1 MMGRPFK
8 FLFSALLLGTIIFG
22 LISPV
27 SATIT
32 IISQTGN
39 NSEVELDSGRNEFD
53 FREDDGVDDV
63 KDKDL
68 AISLTDGYDAGLGF
82 DDSASGL
89 ETVTFTWNP
98 PGILTI
104 ASPPDMATVVY
115 DYDVD
120 NSVTM
125 TRTITITQD
134 TTYAKVVDKYCNPTG
149 STRTFTVDYQIDTG
163 MNGDNE
169 WFLPGHSASWFTT
182 PTGGLRTMPT
192 ANYILARNINN
203 PGNDPGDSHDFIV
216 WETPM
221 RQLYFEAGQKD
232 EVFPVYDLSLS
243 PGECVSLTF
252 YLGMTNTD
260 DESEAIAKVLSG
272 AAPVGGFLV
281 PVNKLAVITPY
292 IALAG
297 LIAAVSTVYIIKKRK
312 D

>member
-1 MMGRPFK
+1 MVRFFRLLLP
-8 FLFSALLLGTIIFG
+8 ALLLGTIIFG

-39 NSEVELDSGRNEFD
+39 NDEVQLDSGRNEFD
-53 FREDDGVDDV
+53 FEDSDGVDDI
-63 KDKDL
+63 KDNDL
-68 AISLTDGYDAGLGF
+68 AIPLDDGFDSGLGF

-89 ETVTFTWNP
+89 ETVTFTWKS
-98 PGILTI
+98 PGTLTI
-104 ASPPDMATVVY
+104 ASPPNMATVVY
-115 DYDVD
+115 DYDL
-120 NSVTM
+120 NNGVTM
-125 TRTITITQD
+125 TRTFTITQD
-134 TTYAKVVDKYCNPTG
+134 TTYAKIVDKYCNPTG
-149 STRTFTVDYQIDTG
+149 SAQTFTVDYQIDTG

-169 WFLPGHSASWFTT
+169 WFSPDYSSSWFTT
-182 PTGGLRTMPT
+182 PTSGLRITPT
-192 ANYILARNINN
+192 AKYLLARCDCAQ
-203 PGNDPGDSHDFIV
+203 GNDPGDSHDFFV

-260 DESEAIAKVLSG
+260 DESEAIAKSLSG
-272 AAPVGGFLV
+272 FAPVGGFIIS
-281 PVNKLAVITPY
+281 VNKLAILAPY

-297 LIAAVSTVYIIKKRK
+297 IVAVASAIYIKRRKK
-312 D
+312 